1 MVSNPSSQGAKEPLL
16 LNFQDKSKNKQTNIL
31 KASKADTLE
40 PVPRLAWERH
50 DLSKLFPYS

>member
-16 LNFQDKSKNKQTNIL
+16 LNFQDKSKNKQTNLL
-31 KASKADTLE
+31 KASKADRLE
-40 PVPRLAWERH
+40 PVPRLAWERY